1 MVANNPTCNFKDNEV
16 EEVINIVDRR
26 QLWVTAI
33 SIVKAMDTS
42 LWSDNYLRDSSIMIN
57 IIMETQNNQK
67 MQALFKWEVP
77 DKFKLKEYLTIISKV
92 KKA

>member
-42 LWSDNYLRDSSIMIN
+42 LCSDNYLRDSSIMI
-57 IIMETQNNQK
+57 
-67 MQALFKWEVP
+67 
-77 DKFKLKEYLTIISKV
+77 KLGLQIDFVATEFNYFSCYYVWINL
-92 KKA
+92 